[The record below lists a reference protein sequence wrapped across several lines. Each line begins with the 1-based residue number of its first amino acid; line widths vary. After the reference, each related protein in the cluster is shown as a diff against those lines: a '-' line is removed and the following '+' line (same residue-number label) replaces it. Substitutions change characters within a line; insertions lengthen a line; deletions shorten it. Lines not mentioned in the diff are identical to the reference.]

1 MDAGHSLKDALK
13 NVIGQK
19 LLGTYRLAA
28 MELNKPQNILFIKN
42 SGDLFMST
50 SKTNNEIILSS
61 ESSLFSEQE
70 IRKHFDV
77 QIAIPNN

>member
-1 MDAGHSLKDALK
+1 MDAGLSLKQALK
-13 NVIGQK
+13 MVIGQK

-28 MELNKPQNILFIKN
+28 MELDKPDNMLFIKN

-50 SKTNNEIILSS
+50 SKSTNEIILSS
-61 ESSLFSEQE
+61 ESSLFSDKD